1 MKYIHTHLQEIKDR
15 EKEQHKNKRKKDQDA
30 SHDEHATIGKTEHI
44 SEPSLSF
51 KYRAMRVKSWNI
63 IKGVQTR

>member
-15 EKEQHKNKRKKDQDA
+15 EKEQHEKKRKKDQDA
-30 SHDEHATIGKTEHI
+30 SHDEHATIEKIEHI
-44 SEPSLSF
+44 SEPSLSL
-51 KYRAMRVKSWNI
+51 KYRPIRVKLCTI

>member
-15 EKEQHKNKRKKDQDA
+15 EKEQHKKKRKKDQDA
-30 SHDEHATIGKTEHI
+30 SHDEHATIEKTEHI

-51 KYRAMRVKSWNI
+51 K
-63 IKGVQTR
+63 

>member
-15 EKEQHKNKRKKDQDA
+15 EKEQHEKKRKKDQDA
-30 SHDEHATIGKTEHI
+30 SHDEHATIEKKEHI

-51 KYRAMRVKSWNI
+51 K
-63 IKGVQTR
+63 